1 MSDDRET
8 KIIASIAV
16 LEYQN
21 LERHAAIKR
30 AHTRLDDHD
39 SRLREIE
46 LKIASQLWVERGIW
60 VVASAAISYFLSR

>member
-1 MSDDRET
+1 MQDT
-8 KIIASIAV
+8 KVIASIAV

-39 SRLREIE
+39 SRIRQIE
-46 LKIASQLWVERGIW
+46 LKIASQLWVERGVW
-60 VVASAAISYFLSR
+60 LLASAAVSYWLSKG